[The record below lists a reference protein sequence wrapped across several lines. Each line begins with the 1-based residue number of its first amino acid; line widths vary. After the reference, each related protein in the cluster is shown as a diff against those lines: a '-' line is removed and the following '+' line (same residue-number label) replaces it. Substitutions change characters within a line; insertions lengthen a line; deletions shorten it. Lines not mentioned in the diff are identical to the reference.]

1 MFRNAIHL
9 FRITTA
15 MAALLTSINA
25 WGGNKADT
33 KWPPH
38 DTTRPKP
45 PIITPGTSS
54 SQEAPGRVPSDAIVL
69 FDGKS
74 LDGWQ
79 SAKEGP
85 AKWRLADGFMETGQK
100 AGDIQTKEKFGDC
113 QLHVEYSTPTPPKGT
128 DQGRGNSGIF
138 LMGLYEVQVLDNY
151 DNPTYADGTVSAIY
165 GQHPPQVN
173 ASRPPGQWQTYDI
186 VFHRPRFDNAGK
198 VIRPATFTVFLNGVL
213 TQDNVEATGP
223 TTWKARPPYKAHS
236 DKLPLQLQ
244 DHGNPVRFR
253 NIWYRPIPEGE

>member
-1 MFRNAIHL
+1 MLHRFFPVSRLAAA
-9 FRITTA
+9 TTI
-15 MAALLTSINA
+15 LLSA
-25 WGGNKADT
+25 SYLLGGNKADT
-33 KWPPH
+33 KWTPH
-38 DTTRPKP
+38 DPSRPKP
-45 PIITPGTSS
+45 PVITPATPST
-54 SQEAPGRVPSDAIVL
+54 QAAPGQVPSDAVVL

-79 SAKEGP
+79 TPKGEP
-85 AKWRLADGFMETGQK
+85 AKWRRADGFMETGQK

-113 QLHVEYSTPTPPKGT
+113 QLHVEFSPPTPPKGT

-173 ASRPPGQWQTYDI
+173 ASLPPGQWQNYDI
-186 VFHRPRFDNAGK
+186 IFHRPHFDSAGK
-198 VIRPATFTVFLNGVL
+198 VTRPARFTVFLNGVL

-223 TTWKARPPYKAHS
+223 TAWKARPPYKAHP

-253 NIWYRPIPEGE
+253 NLWYRPIPEGE